1 MASAESRSDSS
12 VHLWRRG
19 TTFSTT
25 VWIALIGGFVI
36 GRFAAWPLWPTDLWD
51 HINYGRYILETGSI
65 PATEPLLPAA
75 EGARF
80 VATAWL
86 SQVMMA
92 VLADTPW
99 LGLAALQFVYA
110 LLVAVAVTAVVATV
124 FRRCQRYVPAIV
136 AAAAFLAINWEQL
149 KIIRPQ
155 LLGVPCFAVLLMLLS
170 RSRRLSGRSLVAVS
184 LMFVVWANCHGSFA
198 VGLTLIGLDIAGRA
212 ADLCHRTG
220 SVRAVAHSRLIR
232 QRVQLLGLCCLAG
245 LLNPFGAEIY
255 LEVLRVG
262 RHPNIDSMF
271 EWAPLSLSMRQGRA
285 TAVVTI
291 LWLASIPA
299 TPARRRICTL
309 LPLLFF
315 GVLAVWSSRM
325 LNWYAP
331 VVAVSLGGQL
341 AAIARTWRR
350 MPGPD
355 ADNRHPR
362 WTLASSLLLLML
374 FCRTNWGAACLHL
387 RNVQPAEVLARY
399 TPLQITRFLKN
410 SDLPPGQAL
419 IPAEWAGFVMYSL
432 EGRLQSYVNLHVHVI
447 PETVWQEY
455 LSLLRGP
462 SDLSAR
468 LAQLNINLVVV
479 DSRRHRRLWQ
489 RLRKSDDFS
498 EIYADPQGTVFR
510 RR

>member
-1 MASAESRSDSS
+1 M
-12 VHLWRRG
+12 
-19 TTFSTT
+19 
-25 VWIALIGGFVI
+25 VWIALIGGFVV

-51 HINYGRYILETGSI
+51 HVNYGRYILETGGI

-86 SQVMMA
+86 SQVTMA
-92 VLADTPW
+92 VLADSPW
-99 LGLAALQFVYA
+99 LGLAGLQFVYA
-110 LLVAVAVTAVVATV
+110 LLVAIAVSAVVATV
-124 FRRCQRYVPAIV
+124 FGRSQRYVPAIV
-136 AAAAFLAINWEQL
+136 AAAAFLAVNWEQL

-155 LLGVPCFAVLLMLLS
+155 LLGVPCFALLLMVLS
-170 RSRRLSGRSLVAVS
+170 RSRRLSVRSLMAIG
-184 LMFVVWANCHGSFA
+184 LMFFVWANCHGSFA
-198 VGLTLIGLDIAGRA
+198 VGLALIGLDIAGRA
-212 ADLCHRTG
+212 ADLCHRAG
-220 SVRAVAHSRLIR
+220 SVRAAVHSRLLR
-232 QRVQLLGLCCLAG
+232 QRLLLLGLCCLAG

-285 TAVVTI
+285 TAVVTAF
-291 LWLASIPA
+291 WLTSFLL
-299 TPARRRICTL
+299 TPARRRIRTL

-331 VVAVSLGGQL
+331 VVAVALGGQL
-341 AAIARTWRR
+341 AAITRTWGRL
-350 MPGPD
+350 PGPA
-355 ADNRHPR
+355 ADDRHPR
-362 WTLASSLLLLML
+362 WTVASGLLLLAL
-374 FCRTNWGAACLHL
+374 FSQTNWGAARFHL

-399 TPLQITRFLKN
+399 TPLQITRFLAN

-432 EGRLQSYVNLHVHVI
+432 EGRVQSYINLHVHVI
-447 PETVWQEY
+447 PEPVWQEY

-462 SDLSAR
+462 ADLSAR
-468 LAQLNINLVVV
+468 LAQRNINLVVV
-479 DSRRHRRLWQ
+479 DRRRHG
-489 RLRKSDDFS
+489 RLRRQLQKSGDFS
-498 EIYADPQGTVFR
+498 QIYDDPQGTVFR